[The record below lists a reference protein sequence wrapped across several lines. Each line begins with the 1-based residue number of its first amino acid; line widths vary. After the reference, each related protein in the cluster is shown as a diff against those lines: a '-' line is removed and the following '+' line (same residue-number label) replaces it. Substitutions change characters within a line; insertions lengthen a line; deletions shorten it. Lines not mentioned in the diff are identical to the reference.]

1 MIITDYFFYSN
12 IDSLNLNVNDIYKIS
27 FDGETKYI
35 GKPTIDTSGFLL
47 SDGSNLNNIKK
58 IVANTSISDN
68 DGENIVNITIYDNVK
83 MNASNKYESDLTKSV
98 LVLKIT
104 PDITPEQASP
114 APQSLE
120 TSPEQSGI
128 SLQSLETFI
137 TSPKITISRYEK
149 LNDSPEDFDYTL
161 EQLPIVVTTVTELMK
176 LTFDKYD
183 IGYNNSDQLN
193 RLIDRVTYTPE
204 VRRTK
209 TNYIP
214 KADIK
219 IHPGERYVFY
229 LPNGDINSN
238 QTSTYALKYN
248 MNIGGNKET
257 LIKFDVI
264 NFVNYVK
271 NANGT
276 YSDNANDITRMEN
289 LVIRCHDGFA
299 TFKRTIEDGSKM
311 GVNVMDDGRVDI
323 TNMGTNSILIPQYV
337 DTTLA
342 NTKIAKYNKIN
353 FEFNYFNN
361 YHIMRNDFGYLKA
374 GKSFT
379 TPLASFY
386 KNGSNYFMCN
396 ENIWYDTTDSTIK
409 VHIDFNR
416 MVDNYDGSPY
426 FVPGIQQI
434 YLKEQG
440 DEYYKFIE
448 NNVCHLYYINGYYNA
463 DSHFIDD
470 TINQEIKTICKGVDI
485 SLSSTNTILALSAG
499 NRYKFKIKIVDQY
512 GNIDVQKFMIMA
524 TTQGPLAMFDPPQP
538 S

>member
-1 MIITDYFFYSN
+1 MMTTDYFFYSN
-12 IDSLNLNVNDIYKIS
+12 IDSLNLNVNDTYKIS
-27 FDGETKYI
+27 FDGETKFI
-35 GKPTIDTSGFLL
+35 GRPIIDTTGFLL
-47 SDGSNLNNIKK
+47 SDGSNLNTIKK
-58 IVANTSISDN
+58 LVANTSISDN
-68 DGENIVNITIYDNVK
+68 NKENNVNITIYDNVK
-83 MNASNKYESDLTKSV
+83 MNTNNKYESDLTKSV
-98 LVLKIT
+98 VLVSILSNT
-104 PDITPEQASP
+104 STSQGVSP
-114 APQSLE
+114 
-120 TSPEQSGI
+120 
-128 SLQSLETFI
+128 QSLETFI

-149 LNDSPEDFDYTL
+149 ITDAPEDFDYTL
-161 EQLPIVVTTVTELMK
+161 EQLPIVVANVTELMK
-176 LTFDKYD
+176 LTFDKHN

-238 QTSTYALKYN
+238 QTSMYALKYN

-257 LIKFDVI
+257 IVKFDTI
-264 NFVNYVK
+264 SFVNYIK

-276 YSDNANDITRMEN
+276 YSDNTNGITRMEN

-311 GVNVMDDGRVDI
+311 GINVMDDGRVDI
-323 TNMGTNSILIPQYV
+323 TNMGTNSILIPQYS
-337 DTTLA
+337 DATLD

-361 YHIMRNDFGYLKA
+361 YHIMRNDFGYLRS
-374 GKSFT
+374 GDSFT
-379 TPLASFY
+379 TLSASFY

-416 MVDNYDGSPY
+416 MVDNRDGTAY

-448 NNVCHLYYINGYYNA
+448 NDVYYLYYINGYDNA
-463 DSHFIDD
+463 YSHYIGD

-485 SLSSTNTILALSAG
+485 SLSSTNTIFALSSG

-512 GNIDVQKFMIMA
+512 GNIDVQRFMIMA
-524 TTQGPLAMFDPPQP
+524 TTQGPLAMFVPP